1 MTMKRDRWTWR
12 RLVLPVSLV
21 LNLFLVAL
29 VAGHLVR
36 RQIGELEPGNS
47 VVATGI
53 AMAEASLSK
62 ADAAAFAEVMRRDAP
77 RYEPAAKEL
86 EQTRQ
91 ALDRQITSEP
101 FDPKTVRQA
110 FAVWQGAWNRFI
122 DAFTD
127 TAVDALSQIS
137 PEGREKLLIQR
148 RRAKAGLPP

>member
-1 MTMKRDRWTWR
+1 MTMRYDRWTWR

-36 RQIGELEPGNS
+36 RQISEVESANS

-62 ADAAAFAEVMRRDAP
+62 TDAAAFDAAMRHGAP
-77 RYEPAAKEL
+77 HYEPAAKEL

-91 ALDRQITSEP
+91 ALDQQITSQS
-101 FDPKTVRQA
+101 FDPKAVRNA